1 MSLAI
6 VILNWNGK
14 HFLEKFLPLLE
25 KRSRIPGAFIVI
37 ADNNSKDGSC
47 IYVRENHPE
56 VMLIE
61 LDSNYGFT
69 GGYNRALS
77 YVKADYYL
85 LLNSDVEVT
94 RGWLDPL
101 VKAMN
106 ANPKMGICMPKIRS
120 AYSTNSFEYAGA
132 SGGFIDYMGYPF
144 CRGRILSSL
153 ERDEGQ
159 YDQPVEIFWASGAAM
174 MIRSSLFWELGGFDD
189 RFFAHMEE
197 IDLCWRAKQLGWQ
210 VWVIPES
217 MVYHVG
223 GGTLP
228 NNSPGKLYL
237 NFRNNLIMLY
247 KNLPETRLYITFIIR
262 LMMDAAAAAIF
273 LISFRFAYF
282 NSVIRAYRDFFRQK
296 PAIKR
301 DSRMVNKK
309 LSGIY
314 RGSIVLSFFLR
325 GTRLRFFDIGAD
337 ITGADQ

>member
-1 MSLAI
+1 
-6 VILNWNGK
+6 
-14 HFLEKFLPLLE
+14 
-25 KRSRIPGAFIVI
+25 
-37 ADNNSKDGSC
+37 
-47 IYVRENHPE
+47 
-56 VMLIE
+56 
-61 LDSNYGFT
+61 
-69 GGYNRALS
+69 
-77 YVKADYYL
+77 
-85 LLNSDVEVT
+85 
-94 RGWLDPL
+94 
-101 VKAMN
+101 MN